1 MPNEP
6 LAKSDLEL
14 RKLEMENRKLELELA
29 LETKPW
35 WKKSSVWIS
44 YASAIVGVAVGV
56 YQFFKSDIEFQ
67 RAELKKEQAEKQ
79 LAEAAESKQALDKE
93 IAALAEAK
101 EALENENEKLSGVAT
116 ELAKILKSNTKLREL
131 LQSQTLDAT
140 LRSVL
145 YPLQA
150 RLNPR
155 GYPKGGNINKRE
167 IRVVIDKS
175 GNGTISVEFGGLGK
189 SSGNLPS
196 FKFVVLALGSTN
208 VLQEFEFPPLK
219 VEQRSGGVFSTFQ
232 ASGKHAFTIDASVLS
247 QLLVPSQLTAK

>member
-1 MPNEP
+1 MPPQPGKE
-6 LAKSDLEL
+6 DLEL
-14 RKLEMENRKLELELA
+14 RKLELENRKLELELA

-35 WKKSSVWIS
+35 WKKSAVWVS
-44 YASAIVGVAVGV
+44 YASAVVGVAVGV

-79 LAEAAESKQALDKE
+79 LAEAAEAKLALDKE
-93 IAALAEAK
+93 IAGLADAK

-131 LQSQTLDAT
+131 LQSQTLDVT

-150 RLNPR
+150 RFNPR
-155 GYPKGGNINKRE
+155 GYPKGGNISKRD

-175 GNGTISVEFGGLGK
+175 GNGTVSVDFGGVGK
-189 SSGNLPS
+189 SPGNLPS
-196 FKFVVLALGSTN
+196 FRFVVQSLGSTN
-208 VLQEFEFPPLK
+208 VLQEFTFPPLN
-219 VEQRSGGVFSTFQ
+219 VEQRSGVFSMFQ
-232 ASGKHAFTIDASVLS
+232 ASGKYKFTLSDDVLS
-247 QLLVPSQLTAK
+247 QVLVPSQLTAK